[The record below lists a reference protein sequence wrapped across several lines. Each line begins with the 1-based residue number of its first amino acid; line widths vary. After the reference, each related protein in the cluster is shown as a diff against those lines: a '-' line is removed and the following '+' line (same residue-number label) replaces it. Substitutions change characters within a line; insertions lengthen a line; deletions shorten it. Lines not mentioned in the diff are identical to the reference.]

1 MKPRFDF
8 NDCTI
13 VGQET
18 VYNGFFKMNKLRL
31 KHKTFDGGETAE
43 FSRELLERGDASAV
57 LLFDPQRDQ
66 IGLLEQFRVGALNN
80 PRSPWLLELVA
91 GMIEPGESAEQ
102 VAIRETQE
110 EANLQIQ
117 QLEKICQYY
126 VSPGGTSERISIYCA
141 LIDSDQLGG
150 IHGLDSE
157 MEDIQV
163 HVVSRQKAMQLLAEG
178 VINNAATII
187 ALQWLALNQPRLKT
201 EHSQ

>member
-1 MKPRFDF
+1 MKPRFDR

-13 VGQET
+13 VSQQT
-18 VYNGFFKMNKLRL
+18 VYHGFFKMNKLRL
-31 KHKTFDGGETAE
+31 KHKTFAGGETAE
-43 FSRELLERGDASAV
+43 FSREILERGDAAAV
-57 LLFDPQRDQ
+57 LLFDPLRDQ
-66 IGLLEQFRVGALNN
+66 IGLLEQFRAGALNN

-91 GMIEPGESAEQ
+91 GMIESGETAAQ

-141 LIDSDQLGG
+141 LIDSTELGG

-163 HVVSRQKAMQLLAEG
+163 HVVSRDKAMQLLAEG

-187 ALQWLALNQPRLKT
+187 ALQWLALNVQRLKT
-201 EHSQ
+201 